1 MLLKLIVD
9 SVRFQNKL
17 EAYPRNMI
25 YDNEFQTLG
34 I

>member
-9 SVRFQNKL
+9 SVRFKNKL
-17 EAYPRNMI
+17 EAFPRNII
-25 YDNEFQTLG
+25 YDNGFQTLG